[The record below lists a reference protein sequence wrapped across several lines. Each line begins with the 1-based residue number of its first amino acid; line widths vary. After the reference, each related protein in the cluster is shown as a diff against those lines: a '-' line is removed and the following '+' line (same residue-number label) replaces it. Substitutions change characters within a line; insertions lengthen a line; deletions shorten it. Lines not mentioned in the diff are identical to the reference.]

1 MAGLIRPELMTDDDE
16 RRLWL
21 ASVYVFVRSKNPL
34 FCAEFENARTNLH
47 DIEKQKQFKKRW
59 GIDPVFENSLGDHL
73 FPDIVEELPSKNDE
87 QFEDARANL
96 HDLEKKTR
104 QFKQRW
110 GIYPVLENLVEDQNK
125 EKEEDILHLLKISID
140 LRYNKETIMKKI
152 EKMVD
157 YHQRIRRKHTVTFN
171 YDKITEDDSIG
182 NEHVI
187 IGNEFPPLNMKKGNI
202 KKDPWY
208 YKDAIA
214 VWNMKKNG
222 GKSWQE
228 ISKIMEIRA
237 KVPPSEQT
245 LRNWYNVVE
254 KLIHE
259 GVPGFPPF
267 PTKAAEGRP
276 QSTMYE

>member
-34 FCAEFENARTNLH
+34 FCAEFENARTNPH
-47 DIEKQKQFKKRW
+47 DIKKQNQFKQRW
-59 GIDPVFENSLGDHL
+59 GIYPIFKNSLGDHL
-73 FPDIVEELPSKNDE
+73 FPDIVEELPRKNDE
-87 QFEDARANL
+87 QFEDERENL
-96 HDLEKKTR
+96 HDLERRTR

-110 GIYPVLENLVEDQNK
+110 GISPVLENLVEDKNK
-125 EKEEDILHLLKISID
+125 EQEDDSPNLLKISID
-140 LRYNKETIMKKI
+140 LRYHKETIIKKI
-152 EKMVD
+152 EKIVD
-157 YHQRIRRKHTVTFN
+157 YHQRTRREHTVTFN
-171 YDKITEDDSIG
+171 YDKITKEDSIG
-182 NEHVI
+182 DEHVI

-228 ISKIMEIRA
+228 ISEIMEIRA
-237 KVPPSEQT
+237 KTPPSKQT
-245 LRNWYNVVE
+245 LHNWYNVVE
-254 KLIHE
+254 KLIRE

-267 PTKAAEGRP
+267 PIEAADGQPE
-276 QSTMYE
+276 STMRK